1 MARRV
6 KAAADSEKK
15 PASQTPAGKKP
26 AAGKSVAKP
35 RKSRS
40 TVPSPETLAAL
51 SPERLIALIL
61 EEVGQSPAFKK
72 RVTAALA
79 ALQGPDT
86 VAAVIDRR
94 LAALEKA
101 RGFIDW
107 QKRKAF
113 AADLDATV
121 TTMLSDLKPLD
132 AGMALDRLMRFL
144 GTADTTLERVDD
156 SSGQVHAVYETAAEA
171 AVGVAVTLP
180 PDTVEAFATR
190 LVGGLAGD
198 GYGFL
203 GGVLD
208 ALVPHLPKSALDR
221 FDAVLAE
228 ALAALPKAKTKTG
241 RDAFG
246 AGEAEWERRYHRLRL
261 AKLRQAVADARGDV
275 DAFIALETKN
285 APDRPDVAAVAERL
299 LEAGRPEEALDW
311 VRRTPKRDARTVTIE
326 TLLEGALA
334 LGGPARDLTALET
347 RILDALGRKD
357 EAQTLRWARFK
368 RTLDPQS
375 LRDYLAKLPDF
386 EDEEALERAF
396 ELAEQRK
403 DPHFGLYFLLGWPNL
418 DRAARLVLARRTEW
432 SGRNWEVL
440 APAADALAP
449 DHPLAASLLYRALIA
464 DILERARSNAYG
476 HAARDLAKLA
486 TLAEEVE
493 PGRLE
498 PDHAAYV
505 AGLRKQHGRKYGFW
519 QLVEK

>member
-1 MARRV
+1 MARRA
-6 KAAADSEKK
+6 KAAAEPEQKPVAKK
-15 PASQTPAGKKP
+15 P
-26 AAGKSVAKP
+26 VAKP

-40 TVPSPETLAAL
+40 TVPSPETLSAL
-51 SPERLIALIL
+51 SQERLIALIL

-144 GTADTTLERVDD
+144 ATADTTLERVDD
-156 SSGQVHAVYETAAEA
+156 SSGQVHGVYETAAEA
-171 AVGVAVTLP
+171 AVGIATAQPPETVA
-180 PDTVEAFATR
+180 AFATR

-203 GGVLD
+203 GSILD
-208 ALVPHLPKSALDR
+208 ALVPQLPKSALDR
-221 FDAVLAE
+221 FDAVLDE

-241 RDAFG
+241 RDAFS

-261 AKLRQAVADARGDV
+261 GKLRQAVADARGDV

-285 APDRPDVAAVAERL
+285 APDRPDVVAVAERL
-299 LEAGRPEEALDW
+299 LEAGRHEEALDW
-311 VRRTPKRDARTVTIE
+311 VRRAPNPRAATLTVE
-326 TLLEGALA
+326 TLLEGALS
-334 LGGPARDLTALET
+334 LGEPGQDRTALEA

-357 EAQTLRWARFK
+357 EAQKLRWDRFA
-368 RTLDPQS
+368 RTLDPQM
-375 LRDYLAKLPDF
+375 LRDHLAKLPDF

-396 ELAEQRK
+396 DLAETRK
-403 DPHFGLYFLLGWPNL
+403 DAHFGLYFLIGWPNL
-418 DRAARLVLARRTEW
+418 DRAARLVLARRSEW

-449 DHPLAASLLYRALIA
+449 DHPLAASLLYRALID
-464 DILERARSNAYG
+464 DILERARANAYG
-476 HAARDLAKLA
+476 HAVRDLAKLA
-486 TLAEEVE
+486 ILAEEVE
-493 PGRLE
+493 PGGLK

-505 AGLRKQHGRKYGFW
+505 AGLRKTHGRKYGFW
-519 QLVEK
+519 QLAEK

>member
-1 MARRV
+1 MAKRA
-6 KAAADSEKK
+6 KAAADTSKK
-15 PASQTPAGKKP
+15 PDVKKP
-26 AAGKSVAKP
+26 AAKQPIPKP

-40 TVPSPETLAAL
+40 TVPSPETLSAL
-51 SPERLIALIL
+51 SQERLIALIL
-61 EEVGQSPAFKK
+61 EEVGQNPAFKK

-79 ALQGPDT
+79 SLQGPDA

-121 TTMLSDLKPLD
+121 TTVLADLRPLD
-132 AGMALDRLMRFL
+132 TGMALDRLLRFL
-144 GTADTTLERVDD
+144 ATADTTLERVDD

-171 AVGVAVTLP
+171 AAGIALALP
-180 PDTVEAFATR
+180 PEAAEAFATR

-203 GGVLD
+203 GSILD
-208 ALVPHLPKSALDR
+208 DLVPELPKAALDR
-221 FDAVLAE
+221 VDRVLAE
-228 ALAALPKAKTKTG
+228 AQGALPKPAKTTG
-241 RDAFG
+241 RDAFA
-246 AGEAEWERRYHRLRL
+246 AGQAAWESRYHRLRL
-261 AKLRQAVADARGDV
+261 GKLRQAVADARGDV

-285 APDRPDVAAVAERL
+285 APDRPDIVAVAERL

-311 VRRTPKRDARTVTIE
+311 VRRAPKPRAVALTME
-326 TLLEGALA
+326 NLLEGALG
-334 LGGPARDLTALET
+334 LGASATDRTALEA

-357 EAQTLRWARFK
+357 EAQTLRWNRFAQ
-368 RTLDPQS
+368 TLDPQM
-375 LRDYLAKLPDF
+375 LRDHLAKLPDF

-396 ELAEQRK
+396 DLAEKSK
-403 DPHFGLYFLLGWPNL
+403 DPHYGLYFLIGWPNL
-418 DRAARLVLARRTEW
+418 DRAARMVLARRTEW

-449 DHPLAASLLYRALIA
+449 DHPLAASLLYRALID

-493 PGRLE
+493 AGSLK

-505 AGLRKQHGRKYGFW
+505 AGLRKAHGRKYGFW

>member
-1 MARRV
+1 MARRA
-6 KAAADSEKK
+6 KAAAEPPEK
-15 PASQTPAGKKP
+15 PS
-26 AAGKSVAKP
+26 AKP

-40 TVPSPETLAAL
+40 TVPSPETLAGL
-51 SPERLIALIL
+51 SRERLIALIL
-61 EEVGQSPAFKK
+61 EEVGQSAAFKK

-121 TTMLSDLKPLD
+121 TTMLADLRPLD

-144 GTADTTLERVDD
+144 ATADTTLERVDD
-156 SSGQVHAVYETAAEA
+156 SSGQIHAVFETAAEA
-171 AVGVAVTLP
+171 AVGIALALP
-180 PDTVEAFATR
+180 AETTEAFATR
-190 LVGGLAGD
+190 LVAGLARD
-198 GYGFL
+198 GYGFF
-203 GGVLD
+203 GAILD
-208 ALVPHLPKSALDR
+208 TLVPKLPKESLDR

-228 ALAALPKAKTKTG
+228 ALATLPKPASRTA
-241 RDAFG
+241 RPAF
-246 AGEAEWERRYHRLRL
+246 ASGETEWERRYHRLKL
-261 AKLRQAVADARGDV
+261 GKLRQAVADARGDV
-275 DAFIALETKN
+275 DAYIALETQHAK
-285 APDRPDVAAVAERL
+285 DRPDVAAVAERL
-299 LEAGRPEEALDW
+299 LQAGRPEEALDW
-311 VRRTPKRDARTVTIE
+311 IRREPKPGAAVLTVEDMIE
-326 TLLEGALA
+326 GGVSLR
-334 LGGPARDLTALET
+334 GPAPDRSMLEA

-357 EAQTLRWARFK
+357 EAQASRWGRFE
-368 RTLDPQS
+368 RTLDPQT

-396 ELAEQRK
+396 ALAAERK
-403 DPHFGLYFLLGWPNL
+403 DPHFGLYFLIGWPNL

-449 DHPLAASLLYRALIA
+449 DHPLAASLLYRVLID

-476 HAARDLAKLA
+476 HAARDLAKLE
-486 TLAEEVE
+486 TLADEVE
-493 PGRLE
+493 PGRLK
-498 PDHAAYV
+498 PDHAAYI
-505 AGLRKQHGRKYGFW
+505 AGLRKAHGRKYGFW
-519 QLVEK
+519 QLVER